1 MAFIKSKLR
10 RFEGDDEKIK
20 KDTEEVGKSDVK
32 QSGAGKGADGAQ
44 SAGAAR
50 AGPGSSGADPANAR
64 AAPSYRSQI
73 DYLFLIWKALDFEQL
88 FDAVNAEEP
97 DQILGIFSF
106 MNDSQNRAEAED
118 GGPDKQ
124 PGHDLGAKSGGGI
137 GEAGPDGV
145 EAEATRAAEEQ
156 QRKRAAE
163 IADSATIRYHHLI
176 SSKLYKDKQLN
187 QVTDLQHE
195 LWTTVLDHYERHC
208 LWFNIFNTLDRVR
221 LWNRLVFS
229 EGYFR
234 LLANPARRGRSDL
247 REYLRENLD
256 AKARDEL
263 LRNWDKY
270 FGGEK
275 QGGADRK
282 KAGMSNGS
290 KEQKE

>member
-1 MAFIKSKLR
+1 M
-10 RFEGDDEKIK
+10 
-20 KDTEEVGKSDVK
+20 
-32 QSGAGKGADGAQ
+32 
-44 SAGAAR
+44 
-50 AGPGSSGADPANAR
+50 
-64 AAPSYRSQI
+64 
-73 DYLFLIWKALDFEQL
+73 IWKALDFEQL

-106 MNDSQNRAEAED
+106 MNDSQNRAEAAD
-118 GGPDKQ
+118 GGSGTL
-124 PGHDLGAKSGGGI
+124 PGHDLGAKSEGGI
-137 GEAGPDGV
+137 DEVDHDGTEV
-145 EAEATRAAEEQ
+145 EATRTVEEE

-163 IADSATIRYHHLI
+163 IADSATIRYHHLV

-208 LWFNIFNTLDRVR
+208 LWFNVFNTLDRVR

-256 AKARDEL
+256 VKARDEL
-263 LRNWDKY
+263 LRNWDTY
-270 FGGEK
+270 FGDKK
-275 QGGADRK
+275 QGGTDSK
-282 KAGMSNGS
+282 KAGMNGS
-290 KEQKE
+290 ERREEDQRN